1 MADLHIDGNIAQMFG
16 PQGAAMYFAR
26 LLHVDPRT
34 IRAMTLP
41 EWPFAFLICSPP
53 VSQSRHFTVI
63 RGHRAWLLDCAIRNV
78 GTVVQQRIWAP
89 QNEAQRHAHV
99 PLNMPIFFVHNDKVN
114 LGLPIVSPP
123 ATRDFDFMTLLGA
136 GTPAPV
142 GDCSTTF
149 IRINWPGYSEWSSQI
164 MTKDQTPAH
173 NTITVERFARR
184 VASAVCRFMD
194 EASRLHGGEARWRI
208 GPNGITKDHV
218 ILIGAVHIS
227 QGSWQPI
234 LQLNRYVI

>member
-26 LLHVDPRT
+26 LLQVDPRSL
-34 IRAMTLP
+34 RAMIDP
-41 EWPFAFLICSPP
+41 QWPSAFFIRNPP
-53 VSQSRHFTVI
+53 VSRARHLI
-63 RGHRAWLLDCAIRNV
+63 IHGQPAWLLDYAIRHG
-78 GTVVQQRIWAP
+78 GTVVPQRIWAP

-99 PLNMPIFFVHNDKVN
+99 PLNMPIFFVHNDRVN
-114 LGLPIVSPP
+114 LGLPVVIAAS
-123 ATRDFDFMTLLGA
+123 RDCMTLLGA
-136 GTPAPV
+136 GTAAPV

-149 IRINWPGYSEWSSQI
+149 IRINWPGYGEWSTQI

-173 NTITVERFARR
+173 KTITVEKFAKR

-194 EASRLHGGEARWRI
+194 ETSRLHGSEARWRI
-208 GPNGITKDHV
+208 GPGGITRDHV
-218 ILIGAVHIS
+218 ILIGAVQVS